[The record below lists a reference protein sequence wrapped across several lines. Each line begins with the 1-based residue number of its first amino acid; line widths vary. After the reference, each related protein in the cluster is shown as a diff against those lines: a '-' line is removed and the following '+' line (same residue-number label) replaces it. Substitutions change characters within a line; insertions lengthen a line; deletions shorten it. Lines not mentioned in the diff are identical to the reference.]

1 MDPEDRGCL
10 FVEEGGLVHYSKYS
24 YASCKFECL
33 TEAAGKAVGCV
44 PWYIPH
50 GSGTKVCQPWE
61 ALNFTET
68 LAGLSAGDCKRCMQQ
83 DTPFIKSY
91 FVLSCYKNPFPGTV
105 SPTAPL

>member
-1 MDPEDRGCL
+1 MSGYVVGSSESTRSMAPEDRGCL

-33 TEAAGKAVGCV
+33 TETAGEAVGCV

-50 GSGTKVCQPWE
+50 GVGTRVCQPWE

-68 LAGLSAGDCKRCMQQ
+68 LAGLSAGDCKRC
-83 DTPFIKSY
+83 
-91 FVLSCYKNPFPGTV
+91 NGTIP
-105 SPTAPL
+105 S